1 MKTKGFHASN
11 YGSFSGGIPTDMDGY
26 AYTTQAGWMGANM
39 DWGPDGGH
47 GSRSYRLE
55 RCKELAAETR
65 AAIKD
70 ADKALAEW
78 RKDNR

>member
-1 MKTKGFHASN
+1 MKNKGFHTSN

-39 DWGPDGGH
+39 DWGSPNPE
-47 GSRSYRLE
+47 RAYRLE

-65 AAIKD
+65 EVVKA

-78 RKDNR
+78 RKS